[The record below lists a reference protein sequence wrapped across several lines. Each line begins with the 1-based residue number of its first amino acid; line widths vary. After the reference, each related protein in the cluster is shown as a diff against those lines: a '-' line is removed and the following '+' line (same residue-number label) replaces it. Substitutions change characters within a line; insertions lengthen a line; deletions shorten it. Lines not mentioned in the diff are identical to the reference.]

1 MSTVNGCVSDVTIG
15 VDVAEAAGRNRQQ
28 SPSPRMASDVNE
40 SGGVWSGEEQRPAP
54 LNLSEADVRDEDPV
68 LPPPSGTGGADDRD
82 GADDADTASAS
93 GFDDELEY
101 TDVEDLEDYRKGGY
115 HLVQVG
121 DAFKGGRYVV
131 LRKVGWGHFS
141 TVWLCWDRERREL
154 VALKVQKSAR
164 HYTEAAWDEVALLL
178 ELRKRGAD
186 RDVPVVT
193 LLDRFEHAGANGV
206 HVCMVFEVLG
216 KSLLSLIRK
225 YKYRGAP
232 VEVVR
237 QLSRQLLE
245 ALDYCHR
252 VCSIIHTDVKPE
264 NCLLVPPAMAGMEL
278 AVTAIEDAL
287 EEVETEA
294 AMAGEVHPGM
304 EADKSD
310 DLLAADEETPVQ
322 ALMSGN
328 ARTDADG
335 PAAAPTRRSAPT
347 AVSARG
353 AKVAGADTVEQL
365 SRELTQ
371 QTLTGRVAA
380 EGAPP
385 PPSARLHPSPVP
397 TPTIAS
403 VRTRRVNRQKQWATG
418 PSTTTVQAVRT
429 SSATRLERARR
440 ALQDSL
446 AQATA
451 ALARL
456 RGDAQMAPD
465 AIADNAPPPS
475 TERGSAELSRPSTP
489 PTSVETAEP
498 TLQRQPGPPGVVS
511 RMDDLRR
518 GMAAAAAERS
528 AAKTTT
534 RTPHRPAA
542 RADSADSDA
551 DRSVPPVP
559 PPPPPSDRSVSTA
572 SSASGQRRRRRQRC
586 RSHRIDRTRLPTRP
600 VAWDGW
606 EMTPRLKLVDF
617 GNACWIHKHFTEDI
631 QTRQYRSPEVI
642 LGADYDT
649 SADMWSCACMIFELL
664 TGDFLFDPH
673 SGRSFDRDED
683 HLGLAIEL
691 LGDIPLEVLNRG
703 KYTREYFN
711 RHGKLRNIKK
721 LNFWSLEDVLHEKYK
736 FAREE
741 ADAIADFLKPMLRLN
756 PKERVTAAQALQHP
770 WLQSQGEKRET
781 RRGDRWAEAEDDDV
795 SPPAMPPS
803 PVFDNLALERCS
815 GDSCR
820 LVTAM
825 APPDNSAPR
834 QTLSP
839 LKQREVGDRFRGD
852 MLADTSTSTA
862 SSTTVR
868 DVAACD
874 GMVWSEGNDPPG
886 ASAPNINLPLRAATA
901 ATTAATANKR

>member
-1 MSTVNGCVSDVTIG
+1 
-15 VDVAEAAGRNRQQ
+15 
-28 SPSPRMASDVNE
+28 MAPDVNK
-40 SGGVWSGEEQRPAP
+40 SGGVWPGEEQRPAP
-54 LNLSEADVRDEDPV
+54 LNLPGADVGVEGPA
-68 LPPPSGTGGADDRD
+68 LPPSSGGGGADDGD

-141 TVWLCWDRERREL
+141 TVWLCWDRERGEL

-186 RDVPVVT
+186 RDVPVVR

-232 VEVVR
+232 VKVVR
-237 QLSRQLLE
+237 QLSRQLLV

-252 VCSIIHTDVKPE
+252 LCNIIHTDVKPE
-264 NCLLVPPAMAGMEL
+264 NCLLVPPAKASMEL

-287 EEVETEA
+287 EEVETEV
-294 AMAGEVHPGM
+294 AMVGEAHPVT

-310 DLLAADEETPVQ
+310 NALAADAEMPVQ
-322 ALMSGN
+322 MLRSGD
-328 ARTDADG
+328 ARTDVDG
-335 PAAAPTRRSAPT
+335 PAAAPTKRSAPT
-347 AVSARG
+347 AVSTPN
-353 AKVAGADTVEQL
+353 AKGAGADTVEQL

-371 QTLTGRVAA
+371 QTLAESIAA
-380 EGAPP
+380 KGAPS
-385 PPSARLHPSPVP
+385 PPSARLHPSPA
-397 TPTIAS
+397 PTIAS

-418 PSTTTVQAVRT
+418 PSATTLQAART
-429 SSATRLERARR
+429 SSASRLERARR
-440 ALQDSL
+440 VLQDSL
-446 AQATA
+446 AHATA
-451 ALARL
+451 ALAHL
-456 RGDAQMAPD
+456 RGDAQVAPD
-465 AIADNAPPPS
+465 AIADSTQPPS
-475 TERGSAELSRPSTP
+475 KEPGSAELSTP
-489 PTSVETAEP
+489 PTPVETAEP
-498 TLQRQPGPPGVVS
+498 TLRRQPGPPGVIS

-518 GMAAAAAERS
+518 GMAAAATERS
-528 AAKTTT
+528 AMKTAT
-534 RTPHRPAA
+534 RTPHRSAT
-542 RADSADSDA
+542 RTDSTDSGA

-559 PPPPPSDRSVSTA
+559 PAPPPSDRSVSTA
-572 SSASGQRRRRRQRC
+572 SSTSGLRRRRQRR

-606 EMTPRLKLVDF
+606 EMAPCLKLVDF

-642 LGADYDT
+642 LGAGYDT

-683 HLGLAIEL
+683 HLGLAVEL

-770 WLQSQGEKRET
+770 WLQSDGEKRET
-781 RRGDRWAEAEDDDV
+781 RGDDRWAETEDDDDV

-803 PVFDNLALERCS
+803 PVFDDLALERCS

-820 LVTAM
+820 PVTVM

-839 LKQREVGDRFRGD
+839 LKQRAVDDRFRGD
-852 MLADTSTSTA
+852 VPADASTSTA
-862 SSTTVR
+862 STTTVR
-868 DVAACD
+868 DVASCD
-874 GMVWSEGNDPPG
+874 GMMWSDGNYPAG
-886 ASAPNINLPLRAATA
+886 ASTPSINPPLH
-901 ATTAATANKR
+901 ATTVTANKR